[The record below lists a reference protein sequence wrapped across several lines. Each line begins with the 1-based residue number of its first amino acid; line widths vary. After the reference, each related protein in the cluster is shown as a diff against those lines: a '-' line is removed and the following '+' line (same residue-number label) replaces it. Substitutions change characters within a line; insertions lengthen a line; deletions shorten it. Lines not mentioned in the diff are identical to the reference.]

1 MLLAKVGVNREV
13 VAAGLLHDTTDDSWM
28 DYGDIYDAFG
38 AKVADLVEG
47 VHFLLLFC
55 SFGLVY
61 TSIIFLFILSLGIIS
76 AKNKGTENK
85 CLVQALA
92 TLL

>member
-61 TSIIFLFILSLGIIS
+61 TSIIFLFF
-76 AKNKGTENK
+76 
-85 CLVQALA
+85 
-92 TLL
+92 

>member
-1 MLLAKVGVNREV
+1 MLLAKIGANGEV

-28 DYGDIYDAFG
+28 DYRDIYNVFG

-47 VHFLLLFC
+47 VPFLLLFC

-61 TSIIFLFILSLGIIS
+61 TSIYFLFFWSFGIIS
-76 AKNKGTENK
+76 AKKKREQKTNVWCK
-85 CLVQALA
+85 L
-92 TLL
+92 